1 MHDYERKH
9 EVVYEGSFQG
19 DPCLSIDFCKGV
31 GSEMEHA
38 EIRRVSLGS
47 VKMSLCWLLEMC

>member
-9 EVVYEGSFQG
+9 GVVYEGSFQG

-47 VKMSLCWLLEMC
+47 VKMSLC

>member
-19 DPCLSIDFCKGV
+19 DPCLSIAVCKGV
-31 GSEMEHA
+31 GSEMEPA
-38 EIRRVSLGS
+38 EIGRVSLGC
-47 VKMSLCWLLEMC
+47 VKMSLC